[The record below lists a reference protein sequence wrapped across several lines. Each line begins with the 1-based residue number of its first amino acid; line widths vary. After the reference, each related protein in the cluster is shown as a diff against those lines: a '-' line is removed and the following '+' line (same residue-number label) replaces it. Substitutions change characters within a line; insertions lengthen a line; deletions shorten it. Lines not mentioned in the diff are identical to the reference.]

1 VPPKRHRVDARTAP
15 VTKMPAWYR
24 RTAFQ
29 RVAAGAVFIPLF
41 VIITRAGGFAFLAFV
56 DLVIVLGM
64 LEFYGMMRA
73 KGMHPYRTIGVIS
86 GITLSTY
93 IFFESGQYANFVF
106 TFILI
111 ALMGLEL
118 ARKDNR
124 RAVYHVST
132 TIFGIIYIAYLASHF
147 VLLRELPNAAGLP
160 YEQGASFVFLVVA
173 VTWASDTGAYTI
185 GSLFGEHTL
194 LPRVSRHKTWEGAFG
209 GVLFAAVAGWLA
221 SVTFAGYLAAWEGVV
236 MGILASLVGLLGD
249 LFESMLKRDAEI
261 KDTSQLIPGHGGVLD
276 RFDSLLFTAPL
287 IYYFLKFV
295 IFQ

>member
-1 VPPKRHRVDARTAP
+1 VTTHHKRAEASEP
-15 VTKMPAWYR
+15 VTAKRGAWYR
-24 RTAFQ
+24 HTAFQ
-29 RVAAGAVFIPLF
+29 RVAAGAVFVPLF
-41 VIITRAGGFAFLAFV
+41 IVITRAGGFAFLAFV

-73 KGMHPYRTIGVIS
+73 KGMHPYRGIGVLS

-93 IFFESGQYANFVF
+93 IFFRSGQYANFVF
-106 TFILI
+106 TFIVI

-132 TIFGIIYIAYLASHF
+132 TIFGIIYVAYLSSHF
-147 VLLRELPNAAGLP
+147 VLLRELPNLVGVP

-185 GSLFGEHTL
+185 GSLLGKHTL
-194 LPRVSRHKTWEGAFG
+194 LPRVSRNKTWEGAFG
-209 GVLFAAVAGWLA
+209 GVLFAGVAGWIA

-236 MGILASLVGLLGD
+236 MGVLASLVGLLGD
-249 LFESMLKRDAEI
+249 LFESMLKRDAQI
-261 KDTSQLIPGHGGVLD
+261 KDTSHLIPGHGGVLD

-287 IYYFLKFV
+287 IYYFLKLV